1 MKKIKG
7 LIILLLSMI
16 FIFIGT
22 TNNIQ
27 AFGFPGIGNDPAADQ
42 PTSKKVE
49 IERKENIAD
58 YQENKAAIVKSSIN
72 NIHIDNTNKIKVD
85 TEEKIEFVKGG
96 YTGIKIAFKQRHD
109 YTGIKIGESVLD
121 NKVFYPVSDFKS
133 STDKIL
139 NKEEV

>member
-7 LIILLLSMI
+7 LIILLLSII
-16 FIFIGT
+16 FVFIGT

-27 AFGFPGIGNDPAADQ
+27 AFGFPGIGNDPALDQ

-85 TEEKIEFVKGG
+85 TEE
-96 YTGIKIAFKQRHD
+96 
-109 YTGIKIGESVLD
+109 
-121 NKVFYPVSDFKS
+121 N
-133 STDKIL
+133 
-139 NKEEV
+139 